1 MIDEKRAFRDWPASC
16 ATQFI
21 EDLSKISKAGVWL
34 LIGVPPACGRSV
46 WAIPALR
53 FMKV

>member
-1 MIDEKRAFRDWPASC
+1 MIDEKRAFRDWPA
-16 ATQFI
+16 
-21 EDLSKISKAGVWL
+21 SKISKAGVWL